1 MATKVW
7 LTGPDVVTGHVERA
21 RALRERG
28 YQVTSVYECPE
39 SVGLD
44 DLRASLSWVCAG
56 VINADLVVTLLP
68 GYPSHGVELTLADAL
83 DIPVVDIDEALSVGP
98 ERLLA

>member
-7 LTGPDVVTGHVERA
+7 LTGPDVVTGHDEPTRRL
-21 RALRERG
+21 RALG
-28 YQVTSVYECPE
+28 YAVTSVYECPT

-44 DLRASLSWVCAG
+44 DLRASLSWVCNSVLG
-56 VINADLVVTLLP
+56 ADLVVVLP
-68 GYPSHGVELTLADAL
+68 GYPSHSVELALAAAL
-83 DIPVVDIDEALSVGP
+83 DIPVVDIDEALAVEP

>member
-1 MATKVW
+1 MATNVW

-28 YQVTSVYECPE
+28 YRVTSVYECPE

-56 VINADLVVTLLP
+56 VINADLVVVLP
-68 GYPSHGVELTLADAL
+68 GYPSHSVELALADAL
-83 DIPVVDIDEALSVGP
+83 DIPVVDIGEALSVEP